1 MNVALTG
8 FMGAGK
14 STVGRRL
21 ARMLGMH
28 FVDSDAQIVRD
39 HGPISEIFAHDGEAQ
54 FRRWEHEVIAR
65 LAADS
70 SQVIAVGGGAVLDP
84 KNRRLLRDRGYI
96 VHLSIS
102 PEAAYRR
109 VAHRTHRPV
118 LGETPT
124 IDRIRELLEVR
135 AAAYA
140 DNDFSITVE
149 DSTAGRV
156 AGTIARWYR
165 DRMRGA

>member
-1 MNVALTG
+1 
-8 FMGAGK
+8 
-14 STVGRRL
+14 
-21 ARMLGMH
+21 
-28 FVDSDAQIVRD
+28 
-39 HGPISEIFAHDGEAQ
+39 
-54 FRRWEHEVIAR
+54 VI
-65 LAADS
+65 
-70 SQVIAVGGGAVLDP
+70 DP
-84 KNRRLLRDRGYI
+84 ENRSLLRTNGFI

-102 PEAAYRR
+102 PEAAYQR

-118 LGETPT
+118 LGETPK
-124 IDRIRELLEVR
+124 IERIRELFAAR

-140 DNDFSITVE
+140 DNDFSVAVE